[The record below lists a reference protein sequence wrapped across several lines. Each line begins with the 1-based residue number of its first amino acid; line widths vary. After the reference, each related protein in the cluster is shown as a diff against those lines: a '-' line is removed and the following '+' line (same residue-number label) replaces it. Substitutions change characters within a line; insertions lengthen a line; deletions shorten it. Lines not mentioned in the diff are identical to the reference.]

1 MFRDI
6 CVYFS
11 SVDIL
16 MQAEQSEIEE
26 KLKYLE
32 QEVEKVENLLFRLS
46 IKFSISFSWA
56 YPVFCSLFLSS

>member
-1 MFRDI
+1 
-6 CVYFS
+6 
-11 SVDIL
+11 

-56 YPVFCSLFLSS
+56 YLVLCSLFLSPLNSY